1 MGAPRITPAEFEQMH
16 KLYNELG
23 NAAEVARRMGRG
35 ASTVRKYINMKDCPA
50 LVRHTTK
57 KLINE
62 KEQKGT
68 GN

>member
-1 MGAPRITPAEFEQMH
+1 MAARVTPVEFEQMH

-35 ASTVRKYINMKDCPA
+35 ASTVRKYIQMKDCPA

-57 KLINE
+57 ELVRKV
-62 KEQKGT
+62 
-68 GN
+68 